1 MTEAVRLVKV
11 IGIKEREKEGDQK
24 IGRRIIENDMRLAS
38 LSVEDAR
45 G

>member
-24 IGRRIIENDMRLAS
+24 IGRRIIENDMRLAG